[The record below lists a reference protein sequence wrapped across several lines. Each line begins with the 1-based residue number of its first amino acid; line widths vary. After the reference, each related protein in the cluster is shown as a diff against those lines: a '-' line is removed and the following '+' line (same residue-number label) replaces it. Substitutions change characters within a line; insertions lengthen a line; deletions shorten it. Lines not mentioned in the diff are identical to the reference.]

1 MENKKNKL
9 INLSKR
15 APIILFATIGVL
27 ILAANMVYVV
37 PSNTVGVQYSIFT
50 GTSEETLPEGIG
62 IKSPFDKVYT
72 IDTTV
77 KERTIDGVTGQTK
90 DAQWLTMSIN
100 VKYQID
106 KANAF
111 KVYKNY
117 KTLDNLDLNLISN
130 VAQRC
135 IESVTTKYNVIDV
148 LGEKRDEIYK
158 EIEKL
163 MKERLADEGVTFKM
177 LTIKDTDAGE
187 AIENAIQ
194 EEAVAKKAVET
205 AEQLKAKA
213 EIEAETKIIEAQGEA
228 DANAVK
234 TKQLTD
240 KILAEMWINK
250 WNGELP
256 LVSGEGEGSI
266 IDISA
271 LLETE
276 ESFNQ

>member
-15 APIILFATIGVL
+15 APIILFAIIGIL

-37 PSNTVGVQYSIFT
+37 PSNTVGVKYSIFT

-148 LGEKRDEIYK
+148 LGEKRDEIYN

-163 MKERLADEGVTFKM
+163 MKDRLAEEGVTFKM

-187 AIENAIQ
+187 AIEKAIQ

-276 ESFNQ
+276 ESFN

>member
-37 PSNTVGVQYSIFT
+37 PSNTVGVKYSIFT

>member
-37 PSNTVGVQYSIFT
+37 PSNTVGVKYSIFT

-276 ESFNQ
+276 ENLNQ

>member
-15 APIILFATIGVL
+15 APIILFATIGIL

-37 PSNTVGVQYSIFT
+37 PSNTVGVKYSIFT

-276 ESFNQ
+276 ENLNQ

>member
-15 APIILFATIGVL
+15 APIILFATIGIL

-37 PSNTVGVQYSIFT
+37 PSNTVGVKYSIFT